1 MIVFQT
7 GHIKTFNYIV
17 HHFLEV
23 DIFYGEADIE
33 IVNDMSIAD
42 QIEDLLPKYLFREQ
56 YFKCLKVFKELFYWT
71 EDEFYHQM
79 SAFHELALYQFI
91 DYMADL
97 RKENIEKFDSAYF
110 DKKCRSLI
118 STAAKLD
125 YQEDNSIPLD
135 EYEAYYYDVFGYPDI
150 FFTDLDFQIIPQL
163 YNRRILRDI
172 SLENIMGINIDFYF
186 EIMPMDIQH
195 QYDTNHLTLTGEV
208 SGMLKYIEDR
218 IHSGDLYKLFWEN
231 EKPVREDRIQLII
244 ENIMD
249 AYFYNQEIDI
259 TREALLGNGQVDFK
273 LYRNKHEDEKILIEI
288 KKANSPSYLKKGYE
302 KQLTEYML
310 SSKYKNAFY
319 LVACFTDEEYERVL
333 RFIREHIYTD
343 TVQLYINISIL
354 DLRIR
359 KSASVS

>member
-1 MIVFQT
+1 MLGGKLIHCQ
-7 GHIKTFNYIV
+7 KALEWYTFTLS
-17 HHFLEV
+17 F
-23 DIFYGEADIE
+23 
-33 IVNDMSIAD
+33 
-42 QIEDLLPKYLFREQ
+42 
-56 YFKCLKVFKELFYWT
+56 T
-71 EDEFYHQM
+71 FYHRM

-97 RKENIEKFDSAYF
+97 REEDMEKFDSFYF

-118 STAAKLD
+118 SAAAKLD
-125 YQEDNSIPLD
+125 CQEDNSFSLD
-135 EYEAYYYDVFGYPDI
+135 KQEAFYYDVFSYPDI
-150 FFTDLDFQIIPQL
+150 FFTDLDFQIIPQI
-163 YNRRILRDI
+163 YNRRVLGDT
-172 SLENIMGINIDFYF
+172 SLEHRMGINIDFYF

-195 QYDTNHLTLTGEV
+195 QYSTNHLTLTGEV
-208 SGMLKYIEDR
+208 SGMLSYIEDR
-218 IHSGDLYKLFWEN
+218 MHSGNLYKLFWEN
-231 EKPVREDRIQLII
+231 RKPVREDRIQTIM

-249 AYFYNQEIDI
+249 AYFYNQEIEI

-333 RFIREHIYTD
+333 RFIRGHIYTD

-359 KSASVS
+359 KSASAS